1 MKSNLDSTVSWD
13 ADAQRKFWDDGDSKH
28 LQESTLGIQAQ
39 QRGEAVL
46 KIIQSL
52 PKSRPKILEIGC
64 GNGWFARRLSSIGTV
79 HGIDISA
86 AAIDEAR
93 LKIDDVT
100 FEAGDFLTM
109 PSLSNMF
116 DVAVSLE
123 TLSHV
128 ADQAKFISLAAWSL
142 RPGGHLVIA
151 TQNRTVCYRRSDIQP
166 PLPGQLRR
174 WLTLKEVR
182 TLLERTRLN
191 VTQLI
196 TIEPAGN
203 TGFLRYVNSPRLN
216 KALQRFI
223 TEDKIK
229 KLKEDAGL
237 GQTIIAVA
245 QKPL

>member
-1 MKSNLDSTVSWD
+1 L
-13 ADAQRKFWDDGDSKH
+13 
-28 LQESTLGIQAQ
+28 
-39 QRGEAVL
+39 
-46 KIIQSL
+46 
-52 PKSRPKILEIGC
+52 C
-64 GNGWFARRLSSIGTV
+64 
-79 HGIDISA
+79 
-86 AAIDEAR
+86 
-93 LKIDDVT
+93 
-100 FEAGDFLTM
+100 
-109 PSLSNMF
+109 
-116 DVAVSLE
+116 
-123 TLSHV
+123 
-128 ADQAKFISLAAWSL
+128 
-142 RPGGHLVIA
+142 PGGHLVIA